1 MLERPAAKLGAYA
14 AVLALAVG
22 GGALVGAAVG
32 PAPSTEVPAHVDDH
46 LPSSTT
52 TTTVLTL
59 PAPAQREQV
68 SEETA
73 HHG

>member
-32 PAPSTEVPAHVDDH
+32 PEPSTEVPAHVDDH
-46 LPSSTT
+46 LPSST